1 MFRTYFGIS
10 SLPGRCK
17 DGGRNVVEGWVVR
30 RGKVCATGGWNT
42 GRGCEE
48 MEMGVG
54 PDSSFEMGTMRSFLP
69 GI

>member
-30 RGKVCATGGWNT
+30 LGKVCATGGWNT

-48 MEMGVG
+48 LERDEGVW
-54 PDSSFEMGTMRSFLP
+54 F
-69 GI
+69 